1 MMFPKEAKKK
11 KQKSHKA
18 SIMQEKDGI
27 CYLCA
32 LLQQDYRTHSYLEEH
47 HIYGGPNRDKSEAEG
62 LKVYLCLRH
71 HRTGPEAVHN
81 NAGIMRL
88 LRQQGQI
95 AYEQTHSREE
105 FRKLMG
111 KSYL

>member
-1 MMFPKEAKKK
+1 MMYPKKPARKKR
-11 KQKSHKA
+11 KSHKA
-18 SIMQEKDGI
+18 SIMQEKDGT
-27 CYLCA
+27 CYLCV

-81 NAGIMRL
+81 NAEIMRL

>member
-11 KQKSHKA
+11 KRKSHKA
-18 SIMQEKDGI
+18 SIMQEKNGT
-27 CYLCA
+27 CYLCT
-32 LLQQDYRTHSYLEEH
+32 LLHRDYRTHSYLEEH
-47 HIYGGPNRDKSEAEG
+47 HIYGGPNRDKSETEG

-71 HRTGPEAVHN
+71 HRTGQEAVHN
-81 NAGIMRL
+81 NAEIMRL

-95 AYEQTHSREE
+95 AYERTHSREE
-105 FRKLMG
+105 FRKLFG

>member
-1 MMFPKEAKKK
+1 MMYPKKPTKKK
-11 KQKSHKA
+11 RKTHQT
-18 SIMQEKDGI
+18 SIMQEKDGT
-27 CYLCA
+27 CYLCV

-47 HIYGGPNRDKSEAEG
+47 HIYGGPNRDRSEAEG

-71 HRTGPEAVHN
+71 HRIGPEAVHN
-81 NAGIMRL
+81 NAEIMRI

-95 AYEQTHSREE
+95 IYEQTHSREE
-105 FRKLMG
+105 FRSLMG

>member
-1 MMFPKEAKKK
+1 MFPKEAKKK
-11 KQKSHKA
+11 KRKSHKA
-18 SIMQEKDGI
+18 SIMQEKDGT

-32 LLQQDYRTHSYLEEH
+32 LLHRDYRTHSYLEEH

-71 HRTGPEAVHN
+71 HRTGQEAVHN
-81 NAGIMRL
+81 NAEIMRR

>member
-1 MMFPKEAKKK
+1 MMYPKKPARKKR
-11 KQKSHKA
+11 KSHKT
-18 SIMQEKDGI
+18 SIMQEKDGT
-27 CYLCA
+27 CYLCV
-32 LLQQDYRTHSYLEEH
+32 LLQQDYQTHSYLEEH

-81 NAGIMRL
+81 NAEIMRL

>member
-1 MMFPKEAKKK
+1 MMYPKKPARKKR
-11 KQKSHKA
+11 KSHKA
-18 SIMQEKDGI
+18 SIMQEKDGT
-27 CYLCA
+27 CYLCV
-32 LLQQDYRTHSYLEEH
+32 LLQQDYRTHGSLEEH

-71 HRTGPEAVHN
+71 HRTGQEAVHN
-81 NAGIMRL
+81 NAEIMRL

-105 FRKLMG
+105 FRRLMG